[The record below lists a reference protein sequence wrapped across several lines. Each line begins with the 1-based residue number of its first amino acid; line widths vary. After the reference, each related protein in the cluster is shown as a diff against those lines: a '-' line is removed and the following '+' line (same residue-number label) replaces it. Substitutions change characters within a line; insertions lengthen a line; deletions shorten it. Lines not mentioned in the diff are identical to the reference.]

1 MAALGREHRHLQ
13 PLVEMGNRLE
23 RYEHELAETREL
35 VDSEDPEMAQ
45 EAKAETVRL
54 EKSID
59 ALLEEIKPA
68 LIPHDPLDDR
78 PAIVEIRGGTGGDEA
93 AIFAADLY
101 RMYTPFAEGP
111 RRRWANISLIRWH
124 SRRIQEA
131 YFIVKRND
139 TICDIHL

>member
-23 RYEHELAETREL
+23 KYEHELAETREL

-59 ALLEEIKPA
+59 ALLEQIKPA

-93 AIFAADLY
+93 ALFAADPY
-101 RMYTPFAEGP
+101 RMDTRLAGG
-111 RRRWANISLIRWH
+111 RRR
-124 SRRIQEA
+124 RIEGV
-131 YFIVKRND
+131 FPSDSHLGGIKD
-139 TICDIHL
+139 T

>member
-59 ALLEEIKPA
+59 ALLEQIKPA

-78 PAIVEIRGGTGGDEA
+78 PAIVEIRGGTGGDETAPFSARLFPVYTRLA
-93 AIFAADLY
+93 A
-101 RMYTPFAEGP
+101 G
-111 RRRWANISLIRWH
+111 RRRRIEIISPSDRALRG
-124 SRRIQEA
+124 IQ
-131 YFIVKRND
+131 
-139 TICDIHL
+139 